1 MKEPMGSQMFR
12 GGEGGGGVGGECSG
26 VALTSLIKGHVFL
39 RAEMREISVKRRR

>member
-12 GGEGGGGVGGECSG
+12 ERRGGECIG

-39 RAEMREISVKRRR
+39 RAEMGEISVKRRR

>member
-12 GGEGGGGVGGECSG
+12 EREGGGEFSG

-39 RAEMREISVKRRR
+39 RAEMGEISVKRRR